1 MNSEWKRRV
10 SFYTLGCKV
19 NKYDTEA
26 VSKIFTDAG
35 YEVVPFEEYADV
47 YVINTCTVTNLS
59 DKKSRQLI
67 RKVKKINDKSIV
79 VAMGCYAQ
87 VAPEE
92 VKEIDGVNIVIGT
105 KNRLNI
111 LNYIETYKNEN
122 IQMCVVSDV
131 LKEKEFEKL
140 NIEKIDSMT
149 RAYLKVQDGC
159 NQFCSYCI
167 IPYARGGIRSRE
179 INDVLEEAKTLAKNG
194 FKEIVLTGI
203 HVASYGKDLENIMLI
218 DLIEK
223 VHEVDGIERIRLSS
237 IEPNIFNEDF
247 LKRYFSLSK
256 TCNSFHISLQS
267 GCDKTLKDMNRKYTT
282 AEYESAINKIREFDK
297 NCAITTDIIVGFPG
311 ETSEDFNNTCEFVK
325 KIKFSKSHIF
335 PYSRKKGTKAYNL
348 KNQIENKIKNERAKI
363 LRDTTDITEK
373 AFNDNLKNTFVEIL
387 IEKETD
393 NYFEGHTK
401 NYVLAKIEKNAGLE
415 VNDIIKVRVK
425 NTFKDYIL
433 CSENK

>member
-1 MNSEWKRRV
+1 MNNKSEKIV

-26 VSKIFTDAG
+26 VSKIFVDGG
-35 YEVVPFEEYADV
+35 YKVVPFGEYADI

-67 RKVKKINDKSIV
+67 RKVKKVNENSIV

-92 VKEIDGVNIVIGT
+92 VSEIEGVNIVIGT

-111 LNYIETYKNEN
+111 LNYIETYKNEK
-122 IQMCVVSDV
+122 IKMCVVSDV

-179 INDVLEEAKTLAKNG
+179 LNEVLEEAEKLAKNG
-194 FKEIVLTGI
+194 FKEIVLAGI
-203 HVASYGKDLENIMLI
+203 HIASYGKDLGNINLI

-223 VHEVDGIERIRLSS
+223 VHTIDGIERIRLSS
-237 IEPNIFNEDF
+237 IEPKIFEGDF
-247 LKRYFSLSK
+247 LERYFKLPK
-256 TCNSFHISLQS
+256 VCNSFHISLQS
-267 GCDKTLKDMNRKYTT
+267 GCDKTLKDMNRKYDTKQ
-282 AEYESAINKIREFDK
+282 YETAINKIREYDK
-297 NCAITTDIIVGFPG
+297 DCAITTDIIVGFPN
-311 ETSEDFNNTCEFVK
+311 ETDEDFNDTCLFTK
-325 KIKFSKSHIF
+325 KMKFAKAHIF
-335 PYSRKKGTKAYNL
+335 PYSKKKGTKAYSL
-348 KNQIENKIKNERAKI
+348 KNQIENKVKNERAKI
-363 LRDTTDITEK
+363 LRDITDVTEK
-373 AFNDNLKNTFVEIL
+373 QFNESLKGTVVEVL
-387 IEKETD
+387 IEKETEQF
-393 NYFEGHTK
+393 FEGHTK
-401 NYVLAKIEKNAGLE
+401 NYVLAKIQKNENLKI
-415 VNDIIKVRVK
+415 NDIVEVTVKETFENYIK
-425 NTFKDYIL
+425 
-433 CSENK
+433 C